1 MRYFMTEIAARPV
14 VMGDEAVQ
22 WDQLGIFAGMLLGVL
37 ATEDN
42 ATAGA
47 ILATPGAREIDQTE
61 YEALTQKKTP
71 DRSPVS
77 KPSQPAPVVPPP
89 FATLAEDGRVGHVQ
103 SVVPQQ
109 AQAEPILP
117 GMKTPS
123 EYLKIQKVE
132 SPDILPK
139 PATKRGKK
147 SS

>member
-89 FATLAEDGRVGHVQ
+89 FATLAEDGRVGHVP

-123 EYLKIQKVE
+123 EYLRIQKVE
-132 SPDILPK
+132 PPEILPK

>member
-37 ATEDN
+37 ATEDD

-89 FATLAEDGRVGHVQ
+89 FATLAEDGRVGHVP
-103 SVVPQQ
+103 SAVPQPV
-109 AQAEPILP
+109 QAEPILP

>member
-37 ATEDN
+37 ATEDD

>member
-14 VMGDEAVQ
+14 VMGDEVVQ

-123 EYLKIQKVE
+123 EYLKIQRVE
-132 SPDILPK
+132 SPEILPK